1 MEEWKSNTVMSKHQ
15 QPFLLE
21 EQGSFWREIAGLAAT
36 NHSCLRTR
44 ARETESTRVDLC
56 AGDTTFATLTM
67 EKRPILVVEY

>member
-44 ARETESTRVDLC
+44 ARETESTRVRHADN
-56 AGDTTFATLTM
+56 GETS
-67 EKRPILVVEY
+67 KPSRGV